1 MAGLEKQRYFESMGF
16 DPNWVREAIGKGLS
30 NDAILVSLLEKQEKN
45 KLARAPELAAMGFP
59 MKDAERALEASDGAF
74 RLALHMLLSRSLSA
88 DEDAEEEKEEI
99 VLQSPIPAAQ
109 SVPEMGRR
117 VLGHALS
124 INDPFAGNSL
134 LPGRMPAAN
143 VRNDDPFGG
152 HILFDARKPVPA
164 NVRSVFD
171 LAPPTVAAQ
180 QSAPISSRRPVKLTS
195 TGNLTGNFQLLP
207 SYGEGV
213 AAENAAEMRRQII
226 QLRTAG
232 DINWGD
238 QGYIVGV
245 SP

>member
-1 MAGLEKQRYFESMGF
+1 MSQGMIKAWGAFGWSANYG
-16 DPNWVREAIGKGLS
+16 V
-30 NDAILVSLLEKQEKN
+30 LVSQAEG
-45 KLARAPELAAMGFP
+45 ARRRAAAVQAKMAADRERDQTTVAGGGRGGGGGAA
-59 MKDAERALEASDGAF
+59 AE
-74 RLALHMLLSRSLSA
+74 
-88 DEDAEEEKEEI
+88 
-99 VLQSPIPAAQ
+99 

-124 INDPFAGNSL
+124 IDDPFAGNSL

-171 LAPPTVAAQ
+171 LAPPTAAAQ

-232 DINWGD
+232 DSNWGD